1 MTEEKIRQIEAYS
14 LEEAMKR
21 LEAVVAEMSAEGL
34 SLEKALAL
42 YEEGVALVRIC
53 NTELETAE
61 RKINI
66 LKMSADGEV
75 AEAPFDALGM

>member
-21 LEAVVAEMSAEGL
+21 LEAVVAEMSADGL

-61 RKINI
+61 RKINM

>member
-1 MTEEKIRQIEAYS
+1 MTEEKMRQIEAYS

-21 LEAVVAEMSAEGL
+21 LEAVVAEMSADGL

-61 RKINI
+61 RKINM

>member
-61 RKINI
+61 RKINM

>member
-1 MTEEKIRQIEAYS
+1 MTEEKMRQIEAYS

-61 RKINI
+61 RKINM

>member
-1 MTEEKIRQIEAYS
+1 MTEEKMRQIEAYS

-21 LEAVVAEMSAEGL
+21 LEAVVSKMSAEGL
-34 SLEKALAL
+34 SLEKALSL

-61 RKINI
+61 RKINM

>member
-21 LEAVVAEMSAEGL
+21 LETVVAEMSADGL
-34 SLEKALAL
+34 SLEKALSL

-61 RKINI
+61 RKINM

-75 AEAPFDALGM
+75 SEAPFDALGM

>member
-1 MTEEKIRQIEAYS
+1 MTEEKMRQIEAYS

-21 LEAVVAEMSAEGL
+21 LEAVVSEMSADGL
-34 SLEKALAL
+34 SLEKALSL

-61 RKINI
+61 RKINM

-75 AEAPFDALGM
+75 SEAPFDALGM

>member
-34 SLEKALAL
+34 SLEKALSL

-61 RKINI
+61 RKINM

>member
-21 LEAVVAEMSAEGL
+21 LEAVVAEMSADSL

-42 YEEGVALVRIC
+42 YEEGVALVRVC
-53 NTELETAE
+53 NAELENAE
-61 RKINI
+61 RKINM

-75 AEAPFDALGM
+75 TEAPFDALGL